1 MKVMTFSEFA
11 NRLGR
16 VIRSESST
24 AVFTRT
30 LFEAILSEDRL
41 DVLNEYKISSYKAF
55 YNGNSN
61 ITNIAK
67 KINKYAQAENFAEF
81 IDQYEDAIAQKI
93 CDAFVDVFPNIT
105 CFNASEVLGKL
116 FESIIDEATA
126 SKAVVNKAAVNKAAM
141 SETDVNETD
150 VNKNH
155 APKSEEDE
163 QKKQSIFYFEPE
175 SNKNNKVF
183 TRFVRKSVDYY
194 SAKKTLLYAEKPR
207 PFYSLYVCND
217 VRYHRQRMSGV
228 RDLIPEVTVT
238 EATVE
243 KLEHE
248 SKYIIIQGTGGIGKS
263 MFLTHLFLS
272 SAENYQQTERL
283 PILVSLKD
291 YKKETASI
299 IDLIWA
305 TIKEY
310 DAFVPQK
317 YVIKLLED
325 KKAILLLD
333 GLDEI
338 QSSLRDSFYKDLEAF
353 IKSYSGNTV
362 FITSRPVYGFV
373 SYAKF
378 SLFDIEPL
386 NKAQAIS
393 LIQKLDFWDEKGKR
407 NFLSALETG
416 LYNSHM
422 QFASNP
428 LLLTI
433 MLMTYS
439 TFGEVPA
446 KARFFYSRAYET
458 MARLHDA
465 TKGSYKRPMYTE
477 LSPED
482 FAKYFAQFCA
492 RTYTKEMLEFTDI
505 TFADD
510 MNKVIKNVHG
520 NNVQEIKAKDFLL
533 DLTDNLCIMYSEG
546 EKYYFIHRSFQ
557 EYFAAVYFASD
568 FEDKLKGVG
577 DYFERQEHRSYSDK
591 TFDMLYDMIPEKV
604 ERFIFLPYL
613 KQLLTECAKAR
624 CKAGCKAGYDNAEY
638 WKFLEIQYPC
648 IYYDMGIV
656 GDDSFN
662 EPKSFIYKFII
673 NVNDLSMYGEL
684 DSLEWPE
691 VYNVPT
697 TNWVSAY
704 SKFLEDEAFE
714 EYPSPEMIEEEELE
728 NEEIVAE
735 EILSYE
741 YVSYFGVPDT
751 IGQTFEI
758 YINELQ
764 KRPNEHASL
773 RRFMEA
779 DNFPLI
785 QEFDR
790 VKRYYKELNERT
802 EKEKVSK
809 SLFDD

>member
-24 AVFTRT
+24 AAFTRT
-30 LFEAILSEDRL
+30 LFEAILPEDRL
-41 DVLNEYKISSYKAF
+41 DILSEYANSSYKAF

-67 KINKYAQAENFAEF
+67 KINKDTQAENFAEF
-81 IDQYEDAIAQKI
+81 IDQYEDAIVQKI
-93 CDAFVDVFPNIT
+93 CDAFVDVFPDIT

-116 FESIIDEATA
+116 FESIIGEATVT
-126 SKAVVNKAAVNKAAM
+126 KTAVNKKHA
-141 SETDVNETD
+141 T
-150 VNKNH
+150 KNN
-155 APKSEEDE
+155 
-163 QKKQSIFYFEPE
+163 FEPT
-175 SNKNNKVF
+175 SNKVF
-183 TRFVRKSVDYY
+183 TGFVRKSVDYY

-577 DYFERQEHRSYSDK
+577 DYFERQEHRSYSDR

-613 KQLLTECAKAR
+613 KQLLTECAKATE
-624 CKAGCKAGYDNAEY
+624 CGSGCKAEYWKTEY
-638 WKFLEIQYPC
+638 WKFLELQYPC
-648 IYYDMGIV
+648 IYCDVGIV
-656 GDDSFN
+656 GDSSYN
-662 EPKSFIYKFII
+662 EPKSFIYKFI
-673 NVNDLSMYGEL
+673 VSTKKLDMYSEL
-684 DSLEWPE
+684 DSLEWP
-691 VYNVPT
+691 VIYNVPT

-704 SKFLEDEAFE
+704 SKFLEDESFE

-728 NEEIVAE
+728 SEEIVDE
-735 EILSYE
+735 EILPYR
-741 YVSYFGVPDT
+741 YDSYFGAPDI

-764 KRPNEHASL
+764 KRPNKHASL

-779 DNFPLI
+779 DEFPLN

-802 EKEKVSK
+802 EREKASK

>member
-11 NRLGR
+11 NRLGK

-30 LFEAILSEDRL
+30 LFEAILPEDKL
-41 DVLNEYKISSYKAF
+41 DILNEYKISSYKAF

-67 KINKYAQAENFAEF
+67 KINKDTQAENFAEF
-81 IDQYEDAIAQKI
+81 IDQYEDAIVQKI
-93 CDAFVDVFPNIT
+93 CDAFVDVFPDIT

-116 FESIIDEATA
+116 FESIIGEATVT
-126 SKAVVNKAAVNKAAM
+126 KTAVNKKHA
-141 SETDVNETD
+141 T
-150 VNKNH
+150 KNN
-155 APKSEEDE
+155 
-163 QKKQSIFYFEPE
+163 FEPT
-175 SNKNNKVF
+175 SNKVF
-183 TRFVRKSVDYY
+183 TGFVRKSVDYY

-217 VRYHRQRMSGV
+217 VRYHKQRMTGV
-228 RDLIPEVTVT
+228 RDLKPEVTVT

-243 KLEHE
+243 KLENE

-263 MFLTHLFLS
+263 MFLTHLFIS
-272 SAENYQQTERL
+272 SADHYRQTGRL
-283 PILVSLKD
+283 PILVPLKD

-310 DAFVPQK
+310 DASVPQK
-317 YVIKLLED
+317 YIIKLLED

-353 IKSYSGNTV
+353 IKSYTGNTV

-386 NKAQAIS
+386 NKAQAIA
-393 LIQKLDFWDEKGKR
+393 LIQKIDFWDEKGKQ
-407 NFLSALETG
+407 NFLSSLETG
-416 LYNSHM
+416 LYYSHM

-433 MLMTYS
+433 MLMAYS

-446 KARFFYSRAYET
+446 KERYFYSMAYET

-465 TKGSYKRPMYTE
+465 TKGSYKRPMYTK
-477 LSPED
+477 LSPDD

-510 MNKVIKNVHG
+510 MNKVIKNVH
-520 NNVQEIKAKDFLL
+520 VKEIKAKDFLL
-533 DLTDNLCIMYSEG
+533 DLTDNLCIMYCEG

-577 DYFERQEHRSYSDK
+577 DYFEKQEHHSYSDR

-613 KQLLTECAKAR
+613 KQLLTECAKAGE
-624 CKAGCKAGYDNAEY
+624 CKAEY
-638 WKFLEIQYPC
+638 WKFLELQYPC
-648 IYYDMGIV
+648 IYHDMGIV
-656 GDDSFN
+656 GDNSYN
-662 EPKSFIYKFII
+662 KPKSFLYQFI
-673 NVNDLSMYGEL
+673 VSTQKLDMYSEL
-684 DSLEWPE
+684 DSLKAIWPGIH
-691 VYNVPT
+691 NLPT
-697 TNWVSAY
+697 INWVAAY

-714 EYPSPEMIEEEELE
+714 EYPSPEMIEEEELGS
-728 NEEIVAE
+728 EEIVDE
-735 EILSYE
+735 EVLPYR
-741 YVSYFGVPDT
+741 YNSYFGSPEP

-758 YINELQ
+758 YIDELQ

-779 DNFPLI
+779 DEFPLI
-785 QEFDR
+785 REFNQ
-790 VKRYYKELNERT
+790 VKKYYKELNERT
-802 EKEKVSK
+802 EREKASK